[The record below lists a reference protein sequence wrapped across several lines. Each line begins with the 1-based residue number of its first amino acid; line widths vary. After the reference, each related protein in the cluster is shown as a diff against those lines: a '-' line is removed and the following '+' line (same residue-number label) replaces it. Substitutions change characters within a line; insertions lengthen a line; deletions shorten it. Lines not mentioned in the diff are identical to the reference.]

1 MVIIIL
7 SNMIIIVIIVIHVR
21 FGLLHT
27 RSSENS
33 GRALPGV
40 CHHRHHHHHHYNRH
54 HHPRNKLADQAEL
67 FNPNGGDRFW
77 PEHFWPMSRSSQ
89 VCRGM
94 FLIIRNLKYFD
105 TIQTFLI
112 RQNWGVKK
120 TMFTLLFYSYFQI
133 YFLCSTHCIGFNT
146 AHIVPFDQEISRG
159 LQDLPQA
166 LLLGKS
172 LVAGK
177 SLDRL
182 DRTSYSFSKHV
193 SSSRQRNPLSPTCS
207 QVAYKC
213 RPAAFVSRQICG
225 AATQV

>member
-1 MVIIIL
+1 MSGLACSIPEA
-7 SNMIIIVIIVIHVR
+7 VR
-21 FGLLHT
+21 TVEELCQVSQHQ
-27 RSSENS
+27 
-33 GRALPGV
+33 
-40 CHHRHHHHHHYNRH
+40 HHHHHHYNRH

-159 LQDLPQA
+159 LQDLPRLCFWANLWSQGNLSVFGTEPLTA
-166 LLLGKS
+166 FQNMSPPLVKEIHYHQPAHRWLTSVAQQLLCPGKY
-172 LVAGK
+172 VEQPP
-177 SLDRL
+177 RY
-182 DRTSYSFSKHV
+182 SY
-193 SSSRQRNPLSPTCS
+193 
-207 QVAYKC
+207 
-213 RPAAFVSRQICG
+213 
-225 AATQV
+225 

>member
-1 MVIIIL
+1 MSGLACSIPEA
-7 SNMIIIVIIVIHVR
+7 VR
-21 FGLLHT
+21 TVEELCQ
-27 RSSENS
+27 
-33 GRALPGV
+33 V

-120 TMFTLLFYSYFQI
+120 QCLLYFSILIFKYIFFARHIALGLTQHTSFPLTKRFPVAFKI
-133 YFLCSTHCIGFNT
+133 HLGFAFGQT
-146 AHIVPFDQEISRG
+146 FGRREISRSSWPNLLQLFKTCLLLSSRKSIITNLLTGG
-159 LQDLPQA
+159 LQVSP
-166 LLLGKS
+166 S
-172 LVAGK
+172 
-177 SLDRL
+177 
-182 DRTSYSFSKHV
+182 SFCVPANMWSSHPGIVINNYEMIKH
-193 SSSRQRNPLSPTCS
+193 L
-207 QVAYKC
+207 
-213 RPAAFVSRQICG
+213 
-225 AATQV
+225 

>member
-1 MVIIIL
+1 MSGLACSIPEA
-7 SNMIIIVIIVIHVR
+7 VR
-21 FGLLHT
+21 TVEELCQV
-27 RSSENS
+27 SQ
-33 GRALPGV
+33 
-40 CHHRHHHHHHYNRH
+40 HRHHHHHHYNRH

-146 AHIVPFDQEISRG
+146 ADIVPFDQEISRG

-166 LLLGKS
+166 LLSGKP

-177 SLDRL
+177 SLGLR

-193 SSSRQRNPLSPTCS
+193 SSSRQRNPLSPTGGL
-207 QVAYKC
+207 QVSPSSFC
-213 RPAAFVSRQICG
+213 VPANMWSSHPGIVINNYEMIKHL
-225 AATQV
+225 